1 MTIPGIA
8 AYWVVGGSTLGTV
21 FDTVTRVENDVL
33 NATAAE
39 PPNLPVYVGGR
50 TDFGWVQY
58 QDDKMCLLGGR
69 STSYPNCVGSN
80 NIACANITVAGVGKF
95 FFSSEFQTFLLDFF
109 HLPCNFFNF

>member
-95 FFSSEFQTFLLDFF
+95 EMMMFLFFS
-109 HLPCNFFNF
+109 